1 MGKDLYPRFRCPLCG
16 WMAHLSMLREAPHK
30 IEIIGTQFKGFQGI
44 SYHKI
49 WGGKKEYRE
58 FLREKIREVAEV
70 LGVNLDD
77 EEEGLVPA
85 EEEDQEEIRR
95 GKPPNQARRLAEKVV
110 ATTPSQTI
118 IRTESIVEDTD
129 DESAVDE
136 VDEKLVEALRQLIK
150 RTPSSQIDRKPS
162 SSYIS
167 TSSMFIDLGGENN
180 G

>member
-1 MGKDLYPRFRCPLCG
+1 
-16 WMAHLSMLREAPHK
+16 MLKEAPHK

-70 LGVNLDD
+70 LGVKFD
-77 EEEGLVPA
+77 EEEEELESA
-85 EEEDQEEIRR
+85 EEDQEEIRR
-95 GKPPNQARRLAEKVV
+95 ERPPNQARRMAEKVV

-118 IRTESIVEDTD
+118 IRTESITEATD
-129 DESAVDE
+129 KSAVAD
-136 VDEKLVEALRQLIK
+136 VDEKVTEALRQLIKK

>member
-1 MGKDLYPRFRCPLCG
+1 MGKDLYPRFKCPLCG
-16 WMAHLSMLREAPHK
+16 WLAHFSMLSRAPHDV
-30 IEIIGTQFKGFQGI
+30 EIVGMKVDGFQGI

-70 LGVNLDD
+70 LGVNLD
-77 EEEGLVPA
+77 EEEEEIEPA
-85 EEEDQEEIRR
+85 EEEAQEEVRR
-95 GKPPNQARRLAEKVV
+95 EKPPKRARRMAEKVV

-118 IRTESIVEDTD
+118 IRTESITEAT
-129 DESAVDE
+129 DESAIAE
-136 VDEKLVEALRQLIK
+136 VDEKVAEALRQLIK

-167 TSSMFIDLGGENN
+167 TGSMFIDLGGENN